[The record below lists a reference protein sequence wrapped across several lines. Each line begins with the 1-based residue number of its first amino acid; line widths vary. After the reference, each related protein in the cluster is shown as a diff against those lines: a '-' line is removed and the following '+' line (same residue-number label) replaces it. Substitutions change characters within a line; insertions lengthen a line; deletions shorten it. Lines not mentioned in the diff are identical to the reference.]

1 VIAILSK
8 NSARTDM
15 KTANSKML
23 PTDIHNESDLL
34 DSMNYTTEDIGEI
47 KESDIILNENQLLRL
62 KLESYQNIEKE
73 LNMTTD

>member
-62 KLESYQNIEKE
+62 KLESYQTIEKE